1 MGLRCVIMSNR
12 KFEVIGTFKVD
23 EGWKPY
29 TKVVEAPNENQ
40 VNERIY
46 TIFGSKHR
54 LPRRCV
60 RISGIKLVDGE

>member
-1 MGLRCVIMSNR
+1 MSDQ
-12 KFEVIGTFKVD
+12 KFEVSGTFKVD

-29 TKVVEAPNENQ
+29 TTVVEAPNENQ